1 MASALKTLV
10 VRYPCQAAAAGFVP
24 KASFSTTVSA
34 VRPLCLARAPLRQQ
48 CPLAL
53 IPKTFARAN
62 SQQTTPPPNAP
73 NAAAVTGHPA
83 LDWNSFFALRLKR
96 RRYQLA
102 FSVTNGLFSGA
113 LGAVVLATGVA
124 EPLIAQIP
132 LDPFLTLGLMTMAAS
147 GMGWLLGPTIGSTVF
162 YTMNRGWK
170 TQIQQKEAQ
179 FFARV
184 KKHRADPSNS
194 SASNPGLSPPLLLP
208 PSAMC
213 RVLTPSQFPTS
224 TARRSRASRA
234 TDNGSRI
241 KGPSTRR
248 RLQPL
253 YKSPPLILSHAVLWW
268 KAKQI
273 YLAALIRNGAV
284 LPSRKWA
291 PLFVAT
297 TNFPRTCM
305 YTLSLTKISYP
316 LVDFGHS

>member
-24 KASFSTTVSA
+24 KASFSTTA
-34 VRPLCLARAPLRQQ
+34 VRPLCLARATALRQQ

-62 SQQTTPPPNAP
+62 SQQTTASAANALAGYPP
-73 NAAAVTGHPA
+73 
-83 LDWNSFFALRLKR
+83 LDWNSFFKLRLKR

-147 GMGWLLGPTIGSTVF
+147 GLGWLLGPTIGSTVF

-194 SASNPGLSPPLLLP
+194 SASNPGLSSQSNLP
-208 PSAMC
+208 AIYRM
-213 RVLTPSQFPTS
+213 
-224 TARRSRASRA
+224 
-234 TDNGSRI
+234 
-241 KGPSTRR
+241 
-248 RLQPL
+248 
-253 YKSPPLILSHAVLWW
+253 LI
-268 KAKQI
+268 
-273 YLAALIRNGAV
+273 
-284 LPSRKWA
+284 P
-291 PLFVAT
+291 
-297 TNFPRTCM
+297 
-305 YTLSLTKISYP
+305 
-316 LVDFGHS
+316 